1 MSITKPN
8 ICFNTYLP
16 LIQFRKYGIIGISE
30 NTYMA
35 PMIIITKIPFKWSL
49 YFLAY
54 LYCFITFIGIF
65 KLCINCYIC
74 YNEETNS
81 QTLLLAKIYSL

>member
-8 ICFNTYLP
+8 ICFNTYLL

-35 PMIIITKIPFKWSL
+35 PVIIITKIPFK
-49 YFLAY
+49 
-54 LYCFITFIGIF
+54 
-65 KLCINCYIC
+65 
-74 YNEETNS
+74 
-81 QTLLLAKIYSL
+81 

>member
-1 MSITKPN
+1 MITV
-8 ICFNTYLP
+8 
-16 LIQFRKYGIIGISE
+16 
-30 NTYMA
+30 
-35 PMIIITKIPFKWSL
+35 

-54 LYCFITFIGIF
+54 LYCFITFTGIF
-65 KLCINCYIC
+65 KLYINCYIC